1 MAKKNENKDNKVSE
15 LTDEMVCS
23 FCGKKGSM
31 VAGMIE
37 NGNGSYIC
45 DECVETCVDTFKREL
60 NLSLGDKGLGNGTL
74 TEAELRNIAMM
85 DAMRNFPADYK
96 NGYVAEEVVYS
107 TEGEKKKPFVLENLP
122 TPSEMF
128 DILSEYVIG
137 QDEAKK
143 ALSVAVYNHYKRLQ
157 IAGIAKG
164 DEKANSKA
172 EILAKEDTEISKSN
186 ILLLGPTGSGKT
198 LLAQTLANIL
208 QVPFAI
214 ADATALTE
222 AGYVGEDVESILLK
236 LIIDADFDVDAAEL
250 GIVYIDEIDKIAR
263 KGENVSI
270 TRDVSG
276 EGVQQALLKIV
287 EGCLANVPPKGGR
300 KHPEQ
305 ELIPIKTDNIL
316 FIIGGAFVGL
326 TDIIAKRV
334 GDSAI
339 GFNTKTTKKKNEQEA
354 ELLRQVLP
362 QDLTKYGMIPEFVGR
377 IPVVTSLSALE
388 KDDLIQI
395 LTEPKNS
402 LLKQYTKMFAYE
414 NAELIF
420 DRGALEA
427 IADEAIKQK
436 TGARGLRSICER
448 VLLDV
453 MYKLPDVAGAKTVR
467 VTKDDILGKS
477 KPEIKKKNSTKKAS
491 TKK

>member
-23 FCGKKGSM
+23 FCGKRGSM

-45 DECVETCVDTFKREL
+45 DECVETCVDTFRREL
-60 NLSLGDKGLGNGTL
+60 NISLGDKGEGSGTL
-74 TEAELRNIAMM
+74 NEAELRNIALM
-85 DAMRNFPADYK
+85 DAMRNYPNYAQQYATE
-96 NGYVAEEVVYS
+96 VAYSSEE
-107 TEGEKKKPFVLENLP
+107 EDKKKPFVLENLP

-128 DILSEYVIG
+128 EILSQYVIG

-157 IAGIAKG
+157 ISGFAKG
-164 DEKANSKA
+164 DDKANSKA
-172 EILAKEDTEISKSN
+172 EILGKEETEISKSN

-214 ADATALTE
+214 ADATTLTE

-287 EGCLANVPPKGGR
+287 EGCQANVPPKGGR

-334 GDSAI
+334 GDSSI
-339 GFNTKTTKKKNEQEA
+339 GFNTKSASKKNDKEA
-354 ELLRQVLP
+354 ELLKQVLP

-377 IPVVTSLSALE
+377 IPVVTSLKALE

-414 NAELIF
+414 NADLIF
-420 DRGALEA
+420 DRKALEA

-448 VLLDV
+448 VLMDV
-453 MYKLPDVAGAKTVR
+453 MYNLPDVPGPKVVK
-467 VTKDDILGKS
+467 VTEDDILGKT
-477 KPEIKKKNSTKKAS
+477 KPEIEKKKQKRKTNTKK
-491 TKK
+491 

>member
-1 MAKKNENKDNKVSE
+1 MDKNNKDNENKVTE
-15 LTDEMVCS
+15 LTEDMVCS
-23 FCGKKGSM
+23 FCGKNGSM

-37 NGNGSYIC
+37 NGNGSFIC
-45 DECVETCVDTFKREL
+45 DECVETCIETFRDEL
-60 NLSLGDKGLGNGTL
+60 DL
-74 TEAELRNIAMM
+74 NIADRFAGSLNFTNEDLSKMALLE
-85 DAMRNFPADYK
+85 AMNYRPADYTQ
-96 NGYVAEEVVYS
+96 ADVVYS
-107 TEGEKKKPFVLENLP
+107 TENSGEKKPYVLENLP
-122 TPSEMF
+122 TPSQMF
-128 DILSEYVIG
+128 DILSEYVVG
-137 QDEAKK
+137 QDDAKK

-157 IAGIAKG
+157 ISGIATGNDK
-164 DEKANSKA
+164 ENSKA
-172 EILAKEDTEISKSN
+172 EILSKEETEISKSN
-186 ILLLGPTGSGKT
+186 ILFLGPTGSGKT

-236 LIIDADFDVDAAEL
+236 LIIDADFDVAAAEL

-276 EGVQQALLKIV
+276 EGVQQALLKII
-287 EGCLANVPPKGGR
+287 EGCEANVPPKGGR

-305 ELIPIKTDNIL
+305 ELIHIKTDNIL

-334 GDSAI
+334 SETSI
-339 GFNTKTTKKKNEQEA
+339 GFNTKAAKNKNVKEA
-354 ELLRQVLP
+354 ELLSKVLP

-377 IPVVTSLSALE
+377 IPVITALNALS
-388 KDDLIQI
+388 KDDLIKI

-414 NAELIF
+414 NTELIF
-420 DRGALEA
+420 DPKALEA
-427 IADEAIKQK
+427 IADEAIKQE

-448 VLLDV
+448 VLLDI
-453 MYKLPDVAGAKTVR
+453 MYQLPDIEGPKVVKIVAS
-467 VTKDDILGKS
+467 DITGDT
-477 KPEIKKKNSTKKAS
+477 KPEIQKKKSTKKTGS
-491 TKK
+491 KK